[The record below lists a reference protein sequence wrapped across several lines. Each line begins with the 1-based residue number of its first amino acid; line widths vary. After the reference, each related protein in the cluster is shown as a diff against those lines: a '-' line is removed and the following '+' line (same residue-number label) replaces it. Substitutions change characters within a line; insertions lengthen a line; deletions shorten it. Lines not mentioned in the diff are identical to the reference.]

1 VKSLVL
7 IAAIGVVLL
16 LGWWFVAER
25 DQAMILEREAAP
37 MSPVTQVSHPASVG
51 TMPIAAEEAD
61 TSTGRVLASSTPQP
75 PEPLRARAV
84 QSEATHM
91 RVSSNAKG
99 VLHDRIQAVLIRN
112 GFQAELAPSTEVEKW
127 IQVRVETLRKLIDL
141 KASPGDLVRHRQSYR
156 RDLARALQEL
166 RERIGPRALA
176 DLLARFPIRDVDPT
190 TGRLLAL
197 GRAWRNPKSIDD

>member
-1 VKSLVL
+1 
-7 IAAIGVVLL
+7 
-16 LGWWFVAER
+16 
-25 DQAMILEREAAP
+25 
-37 MSPVTQVSHPASVG
+37 
-51 TMPIAAEEAD
+51 
-61 TSTGRVLASSTPQP
+61 
-75 PEPLRARAV
+75 
-84 QSEATHM
+84 M